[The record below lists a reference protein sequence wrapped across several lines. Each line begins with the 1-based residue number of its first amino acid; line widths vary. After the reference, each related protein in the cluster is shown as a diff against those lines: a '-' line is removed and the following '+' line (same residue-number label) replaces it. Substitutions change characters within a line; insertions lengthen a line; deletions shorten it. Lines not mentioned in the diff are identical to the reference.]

1 MRWGRDSGT
10 PVVAMPL
17 RIRSATREPTADP
30 PRLILRALDDLHALA
45 QAAARLE
52 DIERRSTSASPR
64 SSSWARASTSA
75 LVQVLELGDRIVA
88 LGERGGRASASAP
101 RRSSPPAT
109 ASSSPRRTSRSSARQ
124 IADALPVLQRAI
136 TMAEPLEG
144 AVERLGRIVD
154 RLPGGMRA
162 RSGT

>member
-1 MRWGRDSGT
+1 MN
-10 PVVAMPL
+10 PL
-17 RIRSATREPTADP
+17 LIGPS
-30 PRLILRALDDLHALA
+30 LILRALDDLHAIA

-52 DIERRSTSASPR
+52 DVEQRINERLAAIVELGEGVDER
-64 SSSWARASTSA
+64 

-88 LGERGGRASASAP
+88 LGERVDLNGERADRVLATGERVEQSAKDVA
-101 RRSSPPAT
+101 AVG
-109 ASSSPRRTSRSSARQ
+109 RQ

-154 RLPGGMRA
+154 RLPGGMRPRA
-162 RSGT
+162 